1 MSARPRPS
9 LVVVLVLA
17 LVAGAVIGIRWLT
30 RADTIDGTAPLDDAA
45 VILIPGYG
53 GGSDALDGLA
63 SALRSSGHTVVIVDL
78 GDEHGDI
85 RGYGAD
91 VSRLA
96 AQLVTDGASGVDL
109 VGYSEGGLIAR
120 AALAT
125 DPRLV
130 RRIATVATPH
140 AGTALAGLGA
150 MLADSAACPM
160 ACQQMAPDSEFLGSL
175 LAPGDAT
182 RWLSAYSANDDVVR
196 PADSS
201 YLDGATNVEV
211 TKCGTGPLDHGAIIR
226 SATVWSVVT
235 TFLESGSVD
244 AACTP

>member
-1 MSARPRPS
+1 MSPRTRTA
-9 LVVVLVLA
+9 LVAVLVLA

-30 RADTIDGTAPLDDAA
+30 RADTIDGTAPPGDAA

-53 GGSDALDGLA
+53 GGSDALTGLA
-63 SALRSSGHTVVIVDL
+63 GDLRSSGRTVVIADL

-91 VSRLA
+91 VSGLA
-96 AQLVTDGASGVDL
+96 AQLVADGASGVDL

-120 AALAT
+120 AALAV
-125 DPRLV
+125 DAHLV
-130 RRIATVATPH
+130 RRIATIASPH

-150 MLADSAACPM
+150 MLADSAACPT
-160 ACQQMAPDSEFLGSL
+160 ACQQMAPDSDFLGSL
-175 LAPGDAT
+175 PAPGDAS
-182 RWLSAYSANDDVVR
+182 RWLSVYSANDDVVR

-211 TKCGTGPLDHGAIIR
+211 TACGTGPLDHGAIIR
-226 SATVWSVVT
+226 STTVWSVVT
-235 TFLESGSVD
+235 TFLESGSV
-244 AACTP
+244 AAGCTP

>member
-1 MSARPRPS
+1 MSARPRTT
-9 LVVVLVLA
+9 LVVALVLA
-17 LVAGAVIGIRWLT
+17 VVIGSLVGIRWLM
-30 RADTIDGTAPLDDAA
+30 RADTIDGTAPLGDSA

-53 GGSDALDGLA
+53 GGSDVLAGLA
-63 SALRSSGHTVVIVDL
+63 GEFRSAGRTVLIADL
-78 GDEHGDI
+78 GDQHGDI

-96 AQLVTDGASGVDL
+96 ARLVADGATGVDL

-150 MLADSAACPM
+150 MLADSAACPT
-160 ACQQMAPDSEFLGSL
+160 ACQQMAPDSEFLASL
-175 LAPGDAT
+175 QAPGDAT

-211 TKCGTGPLDHGAIIR
+211 TECGTGPLDHGGIIR

-235 TFLESGSVD
+235 TFLESGSIT
-244 AACTP
+244 AGCTP